1 MKLSD
6 LDRKPKITIAESRGF
21 FKILDEA
28 GVGKIVKGVNTTPD
42 VKPGETKRQAAKMGF
57 NTTSEGVPPKAN
69 TNGKLETASAKKT
82 GARWRSHLK

>member
-1 MKLSD
+1 MRLSD
-6 LDRKPKITIAESRGF
+6 LDRKPAITIAESKGF

-57 NTTSEGVPPKAN
+57 KTTGEGVPPKARSD
-69 TNGKLETASAKKT
+69 GKFEAASAKKT